1 MKNIYFIIIVSLF
14 SFISKAQT
22 SKDIGKISL
31 SVVVPEYME
40 DLSDSQLSKLDTKI
54 SQIVTASGL
63 SDSGYNNNFVI
74 YPKFAINETNVVEGG
89 MQNITVVSIELSL
102 FVKQVDSN
110 ILFSTISKAIKGS
123 GSSKELAITN
133 AITKIAVND
142 PGYKKFIDES
152 KTKIF
157 KYYETKC
164 SDLIKKSDA
173 YVKTQQFEEA
183 LGLLMSIPDAVS
195 CYSQVQVKAIEAYK
209 GFQKK
214 NCAKQIQLARNTIAA
229 NNYVDALNILSDID
243 PSSPCFK
250 ESQTIAKTVE
260 TKVNAEEKKQWD
272 FQMKQYNDEVSLEKQ
287 RVNAIKDIAVSY
299 YKSQTSDINYTLI
312 VK

>member
-1 MKNIYFIIIVSLF
+1 MKNIYFILIVWLF
-14 SFISKAQT
+14 SLVAKAQT
-22 SKDIGKISL
+22 TNDIGKISL

-40 DLSDSQLSKLDTKI
+40 DLGDSQLSKLDTKI
-54 SQIVTASGL
+54 SQIVTSSGL
-63 SDSGYNNNFVI
+63 SDSGYGNNFVI
-74 YPKFAINETNVVEGG
+74 YPKFAVNETNVVEGG
-89 MQNITVVSIELSL
+89 MQNITVVTIDFSL

-110 ILFSTISKAIKGS
+110 ILFSTITKAIKGS

-133 AITKIAVND
+133 AISKIATND
-142 PGYKKFIDES
+142 PGYKKFIEES
-152 KTKIF
+152 KKKIF
-157 KYYETKC
+157 QYYETKC
-164 SDLIKKSDA
+164 TELIKKSDGF
-173 YVKTQQFEEA
+173 VKTQQYEQA

-209 GFQKK
+209 GFQKN
-214 NCAKQIQLARNTIAA
+214 NCAKQMQLARTTIVTKD
-229 NNYVDALNILSDID
+229 YVGALNILAEID

-250 ESQTIAKTVE
+250 ESQTMAKTVE

-299 YKSQTSDINYTLI
+299 YKSQTTDINYTVI